1 MNLLKVTS
9 RMSYGADRT
18 TLLQLYH
25 ALIRSVADY
34 ASIVYDGALSS
45 AKQPLDSVHHAC
57 VRICTGAFRTSRRA
71 SLLVDGGEMPL
82 DLRRKRLALHYAC
95 KIRREPGHPAYD
107 WIFNQELVDRFLTTR
122 QISSQPLCT
131 RIHRWL
137 ENTSVD
143 LDCLATRHTSCLEPW
158 RMLPLFCDLDLLEHS
173 KSSTIPDEFKQYAL
187 ERLARYADFR
197 TFFTDGSKGAE
208 GVGCAFVSE
217 TIGRGFRLPD
227 TASVFTSELYAI
239 YQVLK
244 HIRRH
249 GHDRCLIVTDSASAA
264 MALRNQHISAVL
276 ILKILELLA
285 DVCSGGCEIK
295 LLWVPS
301 HVGIE
306 GNERADVA
314 AKLASRSPHIRP
326 LKVEVGDLK
335 PAINRL
341 VLDEWQSRWE
351 SEPDCALK
359 RTYWYL
365 RKNND

>member
-1 MNLLKVTS
+1 M
-9 RMSYGADRT
+9 
-18 TLLQLYH
+18 
-25 ALIRSVADY
+25 
-34 ASIVYDGALSS
+34 
-45 AKQPLDSVHHAC
+45 
-57 VRICTGAFRTSRRA
+57 
-71 SLLVDGGEMPL
+71 MP
-82 DLRRKRLALHYAC
+82 
-95 KIRREPGHPAYD
+95 I
-107 WIFNQELVDRFLTTR
+107 
-122 QISSQPLCT
+122 
-131 RIHRWL
+131 
-137 ENTSVD
+137 
-143 LDCLATRHTSCLEPW
+143 
-158 RMLPLFCDLDLLEHS
+158 FCDLDLLEHS
-173 KSSTIPDEFKQYAL
+173 KPSTIPDEFKQYAL

-264 MALRNQHISAVL
+264 MALRNQRISTAL

-285 DVCSGGCEIK
+285 DICSGGCEIR

-314 AKLASRSPHIRP
+314 AKVASRSPHIRP

-351 SEPDCALK
+351 REPDCALK
-359 RTYWYL
+359 RIRPRIDRWESSRRRNRAEEVALTRLRIGHCYATHSYHLTNTDAPVCIYCNTQLTVKHVLSPRDCCEQLRAIKRRFFQDVPLDDILGNEATIPIQQVLAYL
-365 RKNND
+365 RHIRFEIIYNPH

>member
-1 MNLLKVTS
+1 
-9 RMSYGADRT
+9 
-18 TLLQLYH
+18 
-25 ALIRSVADY
+25 
-34 ASIVYDGALSS
+34 
-45 AKQPLDSVHHAC
+45 
-57 VRICTGAFRTSRRA
+57 
-71 SLLVDGGEMPL
+71 
-82 DLRRKRLALHYAC
+82 
-95 KIRREPGHPAYD
+95 
-107 WIFNQELVDRFLTTR
+107 
-122 QISSQPLCT
+122 
-131 RIHRWL
+131 
-137 ENTSVD
+137 
-143 LDCLATRHTSCLEPW
+143 
-158 RMLPLFCDLDLLEHS
+158 MLPLFCDLGLLEHS

-239 YQVLK
+239 YQALK

-264 MALRNQHISAVL
+264 MALRNQHISSVL

-314 AKLASRSPHIRP
+314 AKVASRSPHIRP

-335 PAINRL
+335 PAINQL
-341 VLDEWQSRWE
+341 LLDEWQSRWD

-359 RTYWYL
+359 RIRPRINRWESSSRRNRTEEVALTRLRIGHCYATHSYHLTNTDAPVCTHCSTQLTVKHILSPRDCCEQLRTIKRRFFHDVPLDDILGNEATIPIQLVLAYL
-365 RKNND
+365 RHIRFEIIYSPH